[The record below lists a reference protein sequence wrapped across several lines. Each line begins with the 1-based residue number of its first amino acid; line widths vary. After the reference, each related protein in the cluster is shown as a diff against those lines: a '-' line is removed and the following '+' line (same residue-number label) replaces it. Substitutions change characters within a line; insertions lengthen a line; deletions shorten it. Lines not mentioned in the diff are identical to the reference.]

1 MKEQFDALVEQ
12 LLSCDI
18 FLGQATELLERSMIQ
33 RALDRSAGKQGAA
46 SKALG
51 IHRNTLQR
59 KMVEYE
65 LGSTRP
71 RRKTAARAVPA
82 KKRKSA

>member
-33 RALDRSAGKQGAA
+33 RALVRSGGKQSAA

-59 KMVEYE
+59 KMLEYK
-65 LGSTRP
+65 LGTSRP
-71 RRKTAARAVPA
+71 RRKSAARAILL
-82 KKRKSA
+82 KKRASA

>member
-33 RALDRSAGKQGAA
+33 RALDRSGGKQSAA

-59 KMVEYE
+59 KIVEYK
-65 LGSTRP
+65 LGNSRP
-71 RRKTAARAVPA
+71 RRKSAARAVPA
-82 KKRKSA
+82 KRRKTA